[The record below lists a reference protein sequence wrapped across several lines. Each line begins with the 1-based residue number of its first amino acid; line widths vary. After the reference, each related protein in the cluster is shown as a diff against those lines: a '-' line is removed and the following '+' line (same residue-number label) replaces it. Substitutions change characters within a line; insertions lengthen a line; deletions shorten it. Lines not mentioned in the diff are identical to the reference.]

1 MLRLFGVIILI
12 SYISSSDILPFLMVR
27 FWQSSSAKG
36 VALTKT
42 TKNSSVRSGKA
53 RIARFSANRSSLV
66 LVKVTVHNSRFFNL
80 AVIGTG
86 EKKVD

>member
-1 MLRLFGVIILI
+1 
-12 SYISSSDILPFLMVR
+12 MVR

-42 TKNSSVRSGKA
+42 TKTSSVCFRRGKDSK
-53 RIARFSANRSSLV
+53 IFSANRSILV

>member
-1 MLRLFGVIILI
+1 
-12 SYISSSDILPFLMVR
+12 MVR
-27 FWQSSSAKG
+27 FWQSSSTKG

-42 TKNSSVRSGKA
+42 TTLRQQKPAVFASGEA

-80 AVIGTG
+80 AVIGAG